1 MKKLIWKNIW
11 QAVAAIGFLIA
22 VWLVAYIRIGNEL
35 LVPSFSDSMKEIGEL
50 FASVGFWRGFAM
62 TMLRVAR
69 AFLISFGFALV
80 FAVIAHLYPSF
91 AGFFAPIVSA
101 LRSLPVMA
109 VLLILVSPSFLGSEK
124 APVAVAFLSLFPMLY
139 AGILAGLSSV
149 DKRFIEISRVEGTG
163 LFRRVYAIYLPLSAP
178 YILKE
183 AGAALSFS
191 VKLIVSA
198 EILAYTAK
206 SLGGMMQD
214 ARLYEL
220 PQLFAL
226 VGVAFVAGLIL
237 EMLVGLLAEWV
248 EKKVK

>member
-1 MKKLIWKNIW
+1 MKKLLWKNIW
-11 QAVAAIGFLIA
+11 QAVAAIVFLIG
-22 VWLVAYIRIGNEL
+22 VWLVAYFTVGNEL
-35 LVPSFSDSMKEIGEL
+35 LVPSFSDSVKEVGEL
-50 FASVGFWRGFAM
+50 FGKGGFWLAFGM
-62 TMLRVAR
+62 SLLRAIW
-69 AFLISFGFALV
+69 AFLLSFAAAVL
-80 FAVIAHLYPSF
+80 FAVIAYLYPSF
-91 AGFFAPIVSA
+91 GGFLAPIVSA

-109 VLLILVSPSFLGSEK
+109 VLLILLSFLGAAD

-149 DKRFIEISRVEGTG
+149 NRRLVEVSRVEGTR
-163 LFRRVYAIYLPLSAP
+163 LFRRVTAIYLPLSAP

-198 EILAYTAK
+198 EILANTAK
-206 SLGGMMQD
+206 SLGGMMQE
-214 ARLYEL
+214 ARVYAEI

-226 VGVAFVAGLIL
+226 VAVAFVAGLL
-237 EMLVGLLAEWV
+237 MELLVGLFAEWV